1 MGYIVIARGGKEGA
15 IWERER
21 ERRDTKGPGKY
32 GSHVG
37 PLKHELVTKYSFRR
51 RPMFSA
57 TTTCDPSIDRDHNL
71 WYFSASLQLSQLVIP
86 PSTGATTCDILHI
99 PTRITTCDILLC
111 KDHNLWYSPHSY
123 KDHNLWYSP
132 YLCKDHNLWSLHN
145 KITTCGC
152 SPVESHLPIGPGS
165 AHRNF
170 ILSETF
176 TEREYCIAHH
186 YETRYFTLCSNNE
199 NTNRVCY
206 PSNMHLLKRYRTET
220 FYIG

>member
-1 MGYIVIARGGKEGA
+1 MTSQTEGCGLYFA
-15 IWERER
+15 SLVASWGVYRDS
-21 ERRDTKGPGKY
+21 ERREGRRHLRAWKGKTWYERPRKVWKPR
-32 GSHVG
+32 GSA
-37 PLKHELVTKYSFRR
+37 KARISYSFRR

-99 PTRITTCDILLC
+99 PTRITTCDIL
-111 KDHNLWYSPHSY
+111 
-123 KDHNLWYSP
+123 
-132 YLCKDHNLWSLHN
+132 LCKDHNLWSLHN